1 MLLFWLKKKL
11 PKFSISRNWMKNKIP
26 VPEPDPQLRKEAKK
40 KPNKKSSWKISTKR
54 GTRGEH
60 PNRSRGGEDGHL
72 LLSVAA
78 RHSRSKQSKH
88 LPRQRRPGGVNA
100 EFCFPF
106 LASHSLA
113 PSPSHAGPHSHI
125 FRRLVLA
132 IVNFFLDLLGSPFS
146 FLFWF
151 WLALY
156 SQKNIIKLL
165 TAKTKTKCYLRFSIA
180 GTRFLNCHISID
192 GLNYV
197 AENTE

>member
-1 MLLFWLKKKL
+1 
-11 PKFSISRNWMKNKIP
+11 
-26 VPEPDPQLRKEAKK
+26 
-40 KPNKKSSWKISTKR
+40 
-54 GTRGEH
+54 
-60 PNRSRGGEDGHL
+60 
-72 LLSVAA
+72 
-78 RHSRSKQSKH
+78 
-88 LPRQRRPGGVNA
+88 
-100 EFCFPF
+100 
-106 LASHSLA
+106 
-113 PSPSHAGPHSHI
+113 
-125 FRRLVLA
+125 LVLA